1 MKQMKPNKQLG
12 ILITLAGGCLWGL
25 SGACGQFLF
34 SEKNA
39 CSDWLGPLRL
49 VTAGFLLTCFYLVRY
64 PDFSRR
70 IWSGKKSALTLIGYG
85 ILGMMLCQY
94 SYFKAI
100 EYSNAGTATVL
111 QYLSPVL
118 IMLVMCIREKR
129 LPRGG
134 HCSCPVCLNR
144 HLSSGNPWPN
154 GQSGRF
160 FQGAV
165 LGIVFRF
172 YSRTLQSDSGRADER
187 ISHALSAGMGHAH
200 RRRPALY
207 PPQTL
212 AVSSGYGRRIP
223 YLSGRNHPAGYHC
236 LLFPVYAGRQMD
248 WRGKS
253 QSLCL
258 CGTGGCHPFF
268 LFLAPYSIYRN
279 GCGRFFLHY
288 IHPVSDHIVGKKP
301 SDFLMTT
308 DTYSDT
314 QYTNREKTVPPGWL
328 SLCFL

>member
-39 CSDWLGPLRL
+39 CSDWLVPIRL
-49 VTAGFLLTCFYLVRY
+49 VTAGFLLTCFYLVRH

-129 LPRGG
+129 LPG
-134 HCSCPVCLNR
+134 VVDIV
-144 HLSSGNPWPN
+144 
-154 GQSGRF
+154 
-160 FQGAV
+160 AV
-165 LGIVFRF
+165 LFALTGICLLA
-172 YSRTLQSDSGRADER
+172 THG
-187 ISHALSAGMGHAH
+187 
-200 RRRPALY
+200 
-207 PPQTL
+207 QTGSL
-212 AVSSGYGRRIP
+212 AVSSRALFWGLFSAFTVVLYNLIP
-223 YLSGRNHPAGYHC
+223 EGLMKEYPTPFLLGWAMLIGGVLLCILRKPWRYHPVMDAESLICLGAIILLGTIASFSLYMQGVKWIGAEKASRYACVEPVAATLFSCFWLHTAFTGMDVAG
-236 LLFPVYAGRQMD
+236 
-248 WRGKS
+248 
-253 QSLCL
+253 
-258 CGTGGCHPFF
+258 FF
-268 LFLAPYSIYRN
+268 CIISTLFLIT
-279 GCGRFFLHY
+279 LW
-288 IHPVSDHIVGKKP
+288 GK
-301 SDFLMTT
+301 
-308 DTYSDT
+308 
-314 QYTNREKTVPPGWL
+314 NRQI
-328 SLCFL
+328 S